1 MTDQSSKGK
10 FPASATAN
18 YDFVEEEVLSSQD
31 QIDERQE
38 TLYKAMVLGNSYNR
52 KARLKCSTD
61 TGSEYIT
68 GKIWAISSNR
78 ITFEGGFSMP
88 IKAIESVEIF

>member
-1 MTDQSSKGK
+1 MTDHSSKDK
-10 FPASATAN
+10 FSASVTAN
-18 YDFVEEEVLSSQD
+18 YHFVEEEVLSSQE

-52 KARLKCSTD
+52 KARIKCATD
-61 TGSEYIT
+61 TGYEYIT
-68 GKIWAISSNR
+68 GKIRAISNNR